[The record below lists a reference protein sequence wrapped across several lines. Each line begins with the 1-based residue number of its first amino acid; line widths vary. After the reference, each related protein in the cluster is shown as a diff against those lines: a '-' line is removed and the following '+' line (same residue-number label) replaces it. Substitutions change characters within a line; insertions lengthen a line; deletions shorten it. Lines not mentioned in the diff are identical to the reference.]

1 MEEKSILL
9 DTSDMK
15 NKVLDAKIE
24 SRLNTNKEYMT
35 NFKVGI
41 IGAGPSGLAMLRAF
55 ESEQKKGNP
64 IPEIKCYEKQDN
76 WGSMWNYTWRTGVGK
91 YGEPLHGSMYKYLW
105 SNGPKECL
113 EFADYT
119 FSEHFGQAI
128 SSYPP
133 REVLFDYIQGRI
145 KKSNARDYIKFN
157 TVARWVD
164 YLEDKKQFRV
174 VFDDL
179 QKNETFEEFFDY
191 LVVGTGH
198 FSTPNMPYF
207 KGIDNFPGAV
217 MHAHDFR
224 GADQFVDQKLLLIGS
239 SYSAEDIGVQ
249 CYKHGSQGVTISY
262 RSNPIGSKW
271 PEGIKE
277 KPLVTHFEG
286 STAFFKDGTSEDF
299 DAVILCTGYQH
310 KFPFLPDE
318 LRLKTKNCLY
328 PGNLYK
334 GVVFN
339 DNERLLFLGMQDQY
353 YTFNMFDTQ
362 AWFARDYM
370 LGRIELPSK
379 AERDADIKKWM
390 DYEATTVTGPDHVD
404 FQTDYIKDLISMTDY
419 PTFDLDKVA
428 DMFKSWL
435 NDKEVNILN
444 YRDQVYHS
452 VMDGTQAEPH
462 HTPWMKEM
470 DDSLER
476 YLQEIP
482 ADEQELDKVN
492 YY

>member
-1 MEEKSILL
+1 
-9 DTSDMK
+9 
-15 NKVLDAKIE
+15 
-24 SRLNTNKEYMT
+24 MT

-76 WGSMWNYTWRTGVGK
+76 WGGMWNYTWRTGVGK
-91 YGEPLHGSMYKYLW
+91 YGEPIHGSMYKHLW

-119 FSEHFGQAI
+119 FTEHFKQPI

-145 KKSNARDYIKFN
+145 KKSKARDFIKFN

-164 YLEDKKQFRV
+164 YIEDKKQFRV
-174 VFDDL
+174 IFDDL
-179 QKNETFEEFFDY
+179 KNNETFEECFDY

-207 KGIDNFPGAV
+207 KGIDDFTGSV

-224 GADQFVDQKLLLIGS
+224 GADQFIGKDILLIGS

-249 CYKHGSQGVTISY
+249 CFKHGSNSVTISY
-262 RSNPIGSKW
+262 RTNPIGAKW
-271 PEGIKE
+271 PKGIEE

-286 STAFFKDGTSEDF
+286 DIAHFRDGTSKKY

-310 KFPFLPDE
+310 KFPFLPSD

-328 PGNLYK
+328 PDNLYK

-339 DNERLLFLGMQDQY
+339 DNERLIFLGMQDQY
-353 YTFNMFDTQ
+353 YTFNMFDAQ

-370 LGRIELPSK
+370 LGRIELPAK
-379 AERDADIKKWM
+379 EERNKDIKKWV
-390 DYEATTVTGPDHVD
+390 DAEAKTETGDDHVD
-404 FQTDYIKDLISMTDY
+404 FQTAYIKELIEMTDY
-419 PTFDLDKVA
+419 PSFNIDKVA
-428 DMFKSWL
+428 EMFKSWL
-435 NDKEVNILN
+435 NDKENNILN
-444 YRDQVYHS
+444 YRDKVYTS
-452 VMDGTQAEPH
+452 VMDGTQAEVH

-476 YLQEIP
+476 YLDEEVV
-482 ADEQELDKVN
+482 ADEKELSRVN

>member
-1 MEEKSILL
+1 
-9 DTSDMK
+9 
-15 NKVLDAKIE
+15 
-24 SRLNTNKEYMT
+24 MT
-35 NFKVGI
+35 TFKVGI

-76 WGSMWNYTWRTGVGK
+76 WGGMWNYTWRTGVGK

-119 FSEHFGQAI
+119 FSEHFGQPI

-145 KKSNARDYIKFN
+145 EHSNARDYIQFN

-164 YLEDKKQFRV
+164 YQADTAQFRV
-174 VFDDL
+174 IFDDL
-179 QKNETFEEFFDY
+179 KKNETFEELFDY
-191 LVVGTGH
+191 LIVATGH

-224 GADQFVDQKLLLIGS
+224 GADQFKDQRLLLIGS

-249 CYKHGSQGVTISY
+249 CYKHGSQSITLSY
-262 RSNPIGSKW
+262 RSNPIGMKW
-271 PEGIKE
+271 PTGITE

-286 STAFFKDGTSEDF
+286 NKAYFKDGNSAIY

-310 KFPFLPDE
+310 KFPFLPDN
-318 LRLKTKNCLY
+318 LRLKTNNCLY
-328 PGNLYK
+328 PDGLYK
-334 GVVFN
+334 GVVSQA
-339 DNERLLFLGMQDQY
+339 NERLLFLGMQDQY
-353 YTFNMFDTQ
+353 YTFNMFDAQ
-362 AWFARDYM
+362 AWMARDYM
-370 LGRIELPSK
+370 LGRIALPD
-379 AERDADIKKWM
+379 AQARQADIDKWM
-390 DYEATTVTGPDHVD
+390 AEEAATLTGDDHID
-404 FQTDYIKDLISMTDY
+404 FQTAYIKDLISMTDY
-419 PTFDLDKVA
+419 PSFNLDKVA
-428 DMFKSWL
+428 EMFKSWL
-435 NDKEVNILN
+435 KDKEENILS
-444 YRDQVYHS
+444 YRDKVYTS
-452 VMDGTQAEPH
+452 VMDNTKAEKH
-462 HTPWMKEM
+462 HTRWMNEM

-476 YLQEIP
+476 YL
-482 ADEQELDKVN
+482 DEAPVDELALSKVN

>member
-1 MEEKSILL
+1 MKSL
-9 DTSDMK
+9 
-15 NKVLDAKIE
+15 KI
-24 SRLNTNKEYMT
+24 
-35 NFKVGI
+35 GI

-64 IPEIKCYEKQDN
+64 VPEIKCFEKQDN
-76 WGSMWNYTWRTGVGK
+76 WGGMWNYTWRTGVGK

-113 EFADYT
+113 EFSDYT
-119 FSEHFGQAI
+119 FREHFGQTI

-145 KKSNARDYIKFN
+145 KQSNARDFIQFN

-164 YLEDKKQFRV
+164 YLPETKQFRV
-174 VFDDL
+174 VFDNL
-179 QKNETFEEFFDY
+179 KKNETFEELFDY
-191 LVVGTGH
+191 LIVATGH
-198 FSTPNMPYF
+198 FSTPNMPFF

-224 GADQFVDQKLLLIGS
+224 GADQFKDQRVLLVGS

-249 CYKHGSQGVTISY
+249 CFKHGSRNITISY
-262 RSNPIGSKW
+262 RSNPIGMKW
-271 PEGIKE
+271 PDGIKE
-277 KPLVTHFEG
+277 KPLLTHFEDNV
-286 STAFFKDGTSEDF
+286 AFFKDGTSEAY

-310 KFPFLPDE
+310 KFPFLPDN

-328 PGNLYK
+328 PDGLYK
-334 GVVFN
+334 GIVSQEN
-339 DNERLLFLGMQDQY
+339 DRLLFLGMQDQY

-370 LGRIELPSK
+370 LDRIQLPSQDERSQDIAK
-379 AERDADIKKWM
+379 WIVAEA
-390 DYEATTVTGPDHVD
+390 ATETGDEHID
-404 FQTDYIKDLISMTDY
+404 FQTSYIKDLISYTDY
-419 PTFDLDKVA
+419 PPFNLDKVA
-428 DMFKSWL
+428 GMFKSWIK
-435 NDKEVNILN
+435 DKETNILS
-444 YRDQVYHS
+444 YRDKVYTS
-452 VMDGTQAEPH
+452 VMDNTKAEKH
-462 HTPWMKEM
+462 HTTWMNEL

-476 YLQEIP
+476 YL
-482 ADEQELDKVN
+482 DEEVTVDEETLSKVN

>member
-1 MEEKSILL
+1 
-9 DTSDMK
+9 
-15 NKVLDAKIE
+15 
-24 SRLNTNKEYMT
+24 MT

-76 WGSMWNYTWRTGVGK
+76 WGGMWNFTWRTGVGK

-119 FSEHFGQAI
+119 FTEHFGQTI

-145 KKSNARDYIKFN
+145 NQSNARDYIQFN

-164 YLEDKKQFRV
+164 YIEDKKQFRV
-174 VFDDL
+174 IFDNL
-179 QKNETFEEFFDY
+179 KKNETFEEFFDY

-198 FSTPNMPYF
+198 FSTPNLPYF
-207 KGIDNFPGAV
+207 KGIENFPGAV

-224 GADQFVDQKLLLIGS
+224 GADQFKDQRLLLIGS

-249 CYKHGSQGVTISY
+249 CYKHGSKSVTIAY
-262 RSNPIGSKW
+262 RTSPIGCNW
-271 PEGIKE
+271 PDGIKE
-277 KPLVTHFEG
+277 KAKLSHFEDSIAYFEDG
-286 STAFFKDGTSEDF
+286 SQEEF

-310 KFPFLPDE
+310 KFPFLPDNM
-318 LRLKTKNCLY
+318 RLKTNNCLY
-328 PGNLYK
+328 PDDLFK
-334 GVVFN
+334 GVIFN
-339 DNERLLFLGMQDQY
+339 HNERLIFLGMQDQY

-370 LGRIELPSK
+370 LGKIPLPPKKERIKE
-379 AERDADIKKWM
+379 IKKWM
-390 DYEATTVTGPDHVD
+390 DDEALTKTGEDHVD
-404 FQTDYIKDLISMTDY
+404 FQTNYIKDLMSYTNY
-419 PTFDLDKVA
+419 PNFNVDKVGS
-428 DMFKSWL
+428 MFKNWL
-435 NDKEVNILN
+435 KDKENNILN
-444 YRDQVYHS
+444 YRDQIYTS
-452 VMDGTQAEPH
+452 VIDGTQAETH
-462 HTPWMKEM
+462 HTAWMDEL
-470 DDSLER
+470 DDSLEN
-476 YLQEIP
+476 YLEESKEP
-482 ADEQELDKVN
+482 AI
-492 YY
+492 

>member
-1 MEEKSILL
+1 
-9 DTSDMK
+9 
-15 NKVLDAKIE
+15 
-24 SRLNTNKEYMT
+24 MT

-55 ESEQKKGNP
+55 ESEHKKGNP
-64 IPEIKCYEKQDN
+64 IPEIKCYEKQDD
-76 WGSMWNYTWRTGVGK
+76 WGGMWNYTWRTGVGK

-119 FSEHFGQAI
+119 FLEHFGQPI

-145 KKSNARDYIKFN
+145 KKSNSRKYIQFN

-164 YLEDKKQFRV
+164 YLADQKKFRV

-179 QKNETFEEFFDY
+179 VKNETFEEYFDY

-207 KGIDNFPGAV
+207 KGIENFPGAV

-224 GADQFVDQKLLLIGS
+224 GADRFKDQNLLLIGS
-239 SYSAEDIGVQ
+239 SYSAEDIAVQ
-249 CYKHGSQGVTISY
+249 CYKHGCKSVTISY
-262 RSNPIGSKW
+262 RSNPIGAKW
-271 PEGIKE
+271 PDGIKE
-277 KPLVTHFEG
+277 KALLTHFEDNK
-286 STAFFKDGTSEDF
+286 AFFKDGSSQTY

-310 KFPFLPDE
+310 KFPFLPDN

-328 PGNLYK
+328 PDSLYK
-334 GVVFN
+334 GVIFN
-339 DNERLLFLGMQDQY
+339 ENERLLFLGMQDQY
-353 YTFNMFDTQ
+353 YTFNMFDAQ

-370 LGRIELPSK
+370 LGKIPLP
-379 AERDADIKKWM
+379 AQDERNADIKKWL
-390 DYEATTVTGPDHVD
+390 DGEACTKTADDHVD
-404 FQTDYIKDLISMTDY
+404 FQTEYIKDLVSYTDY
-419 PTFDLDKVA
+419 PGFNLDNVA
-428 DMFKSWL
+428 EILKSWL
-435 NDKEVNILN
+435 KDKEENILS
-444 YRDQVYHS
+444 YRDKTYKS
-452 VMDGTQAEPH
+452 VMDNTMAEQH
-462 HTPWMKEM
+462 HTPWMKEL
-470 DDSLER
+470 DDSLEK
-476 YLQEIP
+476 YL
-482 ADEQELDKVN
+482 DEVELEETELSRTN

>member
-1 MEEKSILL
+1 M
-9 DTSDMK
+9 
-15 NKVLDAKIE
+15 N
-24 SRLNTNKEYMT
+24 

-76 WGSMWNYTWRTGVGK
+76 WGGMWNYTWRTGVGK

-113 EFADYT
+113 EFSDYT
-119 FSEHFGQAI
+119 FMEHFGQPI

-145 KKSNARDYIKFN
+145 KQSNARKFIQFN

-164 YLEDKKQFRV
+164 FLEDKQQFRV

-179 QKNETFEEFFDY
+179 VKNETFEEFFDY

-198 FSTPNMPYF
+198 FSTPNLPYF
-207 KGIDNFPGAV
+207 KGIDDFPGAV

-224 GADQFVDQKLLLIGS
+224 GADQFINQKVLLIGS

-249 CYKHGSQGVTISY
+249 CYKHGSKDVVISY

-286 STAFFKDGTSEDF
+286 NTAFFKDGTTEDF

-310 KFPFLPDE
+310 KFPFLPDN

-328 PGNLYK
+328 PDNLYK

-339 DNERLLFLGMQDQY
+339 ENEKLIFLGMQDQY

-370 LGRIELPSK
+370 LGRIALPGK
-379 AERDADIKKWM
+379 EERTADINHWVKLEK
-390 DYEATTVTGPDHVD
+390 ETKTGEDHVD
-404 FQTDYIKDLISMTDY
+404 FQTNYIKDLIHQTDY
-419 PTFDLDKVA
+419 PSFNLDHVA

-435 NDKEVNILN
+435 KDKEENILN
-444 YRDQVYHS
+444 YRDKVYTS
-452 VMDGTQAEPH
+452 VMNNTKAETH
-462 HTPWMKEM
+462 HTPWMEEL

-476 YLQEIP
+476 YLEEVE
-482 ADEQELDKVN
+482 ANEEELSKEN

>member
-1 MEEKSILL
+1 
-9 DTSDMK
+9 
-15 NKVLDAKIE
+15 
-24 SRLNTNKEYMT
+24 MT

-76 WGSMWNYTWRTGVGK
+76 WGGMWNYTWRTGVGK
-91 YGEPLHGSMYKYLW
+91 YGEPIHGSMYKYLW

-119 FSEHFGQAI
+119 FTEHFKQPI

-145 KKSNARDYIKFN
+145 KKSKARDFIKLN

-164 YLEDKKQFRV
+164 YIEDKKQFRV
-174 VFDDL
+174 IFDDL
-179 QKNETFEEFFDY
+179 KNNETFEECFDY

-207 KGIDNFPGAV
+207 KGIDDFTGSV

-224 GADQFVDQKLLLIGS
+224 GADQFIGKDILLIGS

-249 CYKHGSQGVTISY
+249 CFKHGSNSVTISY
-262 RSNPIGSKW
+262 RTNPIGAKW
-271 PEGIKE
+271 PKGIEE

-286 STAFFKDGTSEDF
+286 DIAHFRDGTSKKY

-310 KFPFLPDE
+310 KFPFLPSD

-328 PGNLYK
+328 PVNLYK

-339 DNERLLFLGMQDQY
+339 DNERLIFLGMQDQY
-353 YTFNMFDTQ
+353 YTFNMFDAQ

-370 LGRIELPSK
+370 LGRIELPAK
-379 AERDADIKKWM
+379 EERNKDIKKWV
-390 DYEATTVTGPDHVD
+390 DAEAKTETGDDHVD
-404 FQTDYIKDLISMTDY
+404 FQTAYIKELIEMTDY
-419 PTFDLDKVA
+419 PSFNIDKVA
-428 DMFKSWL
+428 EMFKSWL
-435 NDKEVNILN
+435 NDKENNILN
-444 YRDQVYHS
+444 YRDKVYTS
-452 VMDGTQAEPH
+452 VMDGTQAEVH

-476 YLQEIP
+476 YLDEEVV
-482 ADEQELDKVN
+482 ADEKELSRVN

>member
-1 MEEKSILL
+1 
-9 DTSDMK
+9 
-15 NKVLDAKIE
+15 
-24 SRLNTNKEYMT
+24 MT

-64 IPEIKCYEKQDN
+64 IPEVKCYEKQED
-76 WGSMWNYTWRTGVGK
+76 WGGMWNYTWRTGVGK
-91 YGEPLHGSMYKYLW
+91 YGEPIHGSMYKYLW

-119 FSEHFGQAI
+119 FTEHFGQAI

-145 KKSNARDYIKFN
+145 KKSNARDFIQFN
-157 TVARWVD
+157 TVARWAD
-164 YLEDKKQFRV
+164 YLEDKQQFRV
-174 VFDDL
+174 VFDNL
-179 QKNETFEEFFDY
+179 VENETFEEYFDY

-207 KGIDNFPGAV
+207 EGIDEFPGTV

-224 GADQFVDQKLLLIGS
+224 GADQFINQKLLLVGS

-249 CYKHGSQGVTISY
+249 CYKHGSKSITISY
-262 RSNPIGSKW
+262 RSAPIGVKW
-271 PEGIKE
+271 PDGIVE
-277 KPLVTHFEG
+277 KPLITHFEG
-286 STAFFKDGTSEDF
+286 NKAFFSDGTSEEF
-299 DAVILCTGYQH
+299 DAVIMCTGYQH

-328 PGNLYK
+328 PANLYK
-334 GVVFN
+334 GVVYN
-339 DNERLLFLGMQDQY
+339 ENERLIYLGMQDQY

-370 LGRIELPSK
+370 LGRISLPNK
-379 AERDADIKKWM
+379 EERDMDIQKWI
-390 DYEATTVTGPDHVD
+390 DNEVKTVSGEDHVD
-404 FQTDYIKDLISMTDY
+404 FQTDYIKDLIQFTDY
-419 PTFDLDKVA
+419 PSFDLDKVA
-428 DMFKSWL
+428 TMFKSWL
-435 NDKEVNILN
+435 HDKEVNILN
-444 YRDQVYHS
+444 YRDQVYTS
-452 VMDGTQAEPH
+452 VMDGTQAALH
-462 HTPWMKEM
+462 HTPWMDEM

-476 YLQEIP
+476 YLNEEMP
-482 ADEQELDKVN
+482 VEEEVGETV
-492 YY
+492 